1 MTAPLDESTG
11 QPSTDSVS
19 SAVVSGTGKPS
30 RWWYFG
36 IGFLVILLIQLVRD
50 PASVEQLLL
59 GWLYF
64 PARTIPAMTV
74 DWPTATL
81 GLICTGLFVPV
92 LHWTIRWLIER
103 SHTDGPRFL
112 WTWRAT
118 GSVSLVLALLFC
130 SGTAMVGAT
139 HQFVWL
145 ITGKPSAGSSTS
157 GNTRPVGLWSWAME
171 GRGKSQEQNNLKFI
185 GIGFQNAREAYR
197 TLPPGGTMDKNGR
210 LLHGWPI
217 FLSYY
222 MSYAPYD
229 PDGGAVSF
237 DRSLPWN
244 HPSNAEYFR
253 CGITEYINPALPG
266 PQFDID
272 GFGLCHVA
280 GNVHVLPLQVVESQ
294 TKDRF
299 GWENPPKM
307 EPEGGQS
314 NTLLIGTVAQQIK
327 PWGHPANVRDPA
339 KGINRHPNGFGGPAQ
354 WNGAMFVMQDGSV
367 RFVSDS
373 IDPDVLRRMGDPG
386 AVENTSTAA
395 P

>member
-1 MTAPLDESTG
+1 MMPPPDEPTG
-11 QPSTDSVS
+11 PPSIESVTS
-19 SAVVSGTGKPS
+19 ETGSGTGEPS
-30 RWWYFG
+30 RWWFVG
-36 IGFLVILLIQLVRD
+36 IGLLVVLLIQLVRD
-50 PASVEQLLL
+50 PVSVEQLLL

-103 SHTDGPRFL
+103 SGTGGPL
-112 WTWRAT
+112 PHWTWRST

-130 SGTAMVGAT
+130 AGTAMVGAT

-145 ITGKPSAGSSTS
+145 ITGKPGAASSADS
-157 GNTRPVGLWSWAME
+157 RPVGFGAWAME
-171 GRGKSQEQNNLKFI
+171 GRRKSQEQGNLKFI
-185 GIGFQNAREAYR
+185 GMGFQGARESYR
-197 TLPPGGTMDKNGR
+197 TLPPGGTMDQKGR

-222 MSYAPYD
+222 MTYAPYD
-229 PDGGAVSF
+229 PDGGPVSF

-244 HPSNAEYFR
+244 DPANAKYFR
-253 CGITEYINPALPG
+253 CGIPEYINPALPG
-266 PQFDID
+266 PQFDNE

-280 GNVHVLPLQVVESQ
+280 GNVRVLPVQVVETQ

-299 GWENPPKM
+299 GWEDSSKR
-307 EPEGGQS
+307 EQEGGQS
-314 NTLLIGTVAQQIK
+314 NTLLVGTVAQRIK
-327 PWGHPANVRDPA
+327 PWGYPANVRDPA
-339 KGINRHPNGFGGPAQ
+339 KGINRDPNGFGGPAQ

-367 RFVSDS
+367 RFISNAV
-373 IDPDVLRRMGDPG
+373 DPNVLRQMGNP
-386 AVENTSTAA
+386 ASVESGSGVSR
-395 P
+395 